1 MNPLKFCLYVMLAGV
16 VLYIMPLQAEDIRT
30 FATPEQQQ
38 RYQKMIEEL
47 RCLVCQNQNLADS
60 DAELAQDLRTEIF
73 NMIATENK
81 TENEIIDF
89 MIARYGDF
97 VLYEPPV
104 KPTTVLL
111 WFGPFVLVSIS
122 VLALVL
128 YLLRRSENQT
138 QHHSTLNESDRSR
151 LKQLLQDRNPEP

>member
-138 QHHSTLNESDRSR
+138 QRHSTLNESDRSR
-151 LKQLLQDRNPEP
+151 LKQLLQDRNLEP

>member
-138 QHHSTLNESDRSR
+138 QRHSTLNESDRSR